1 MLRILLHRLLL
12 SVPLLIFVTALT
24 FFLVSLTPG
33 DPAVVILGQN
43 RAPEE
48 YQRLREQ
55 LGLMQPVPVQYAGWV
70 ETLLHGSL
78 GTSIFNNESVV
89 AKLNAR
95 LGVTL
100 SLVVLTSLV
109 SAVVGVALGV
119 ASALRRGALARAVDI
134 LSLLGI
140 VLPSFWVAL
149 VLVAVFAVRLQW
161 LPAIGYVKPSE
172 NLGGWLRSLVLPV
185 AVLAGPAI
193 GLIAQQSRN
202 AMLDVLDRP
211 FIRTLRAGGVR
222 PGSLI
227 YRHALRNAGVPILTV
242 IGLVFIALLGGTI
255 IAENVFALPG
265 LGGLAV
271 EATGRHDLPVIQGIV
286 LYFTVIVVVVN
297 LIVDLLYA
305 WLNPRIRV
313 S

>member
-1 MLRILLHRLLL
+1 M
-12 SVPLLIFVTALT
+12 TALT

-55 LGLMQPVPVQYAGWV
+55 LGLLQPVPVQYANWV
-70 ETLLHGSL
+70 ATLAHGSL
-78 GTSIFNNESVV
+78 GTSIFNSESVV

-100 SLVVLTSLV
+100 SLVTLT
-109 SAVVGVALGV
+109 AVVSSVIGVALGI
-119 ASALRRGALARAVDI
+119 ASALRRGVLARTVDVI
-134 LSLLGI
+134 SLLGI

-149 VLVAVFAVRLQW
+149 VLVAIFAVRLHW
-161 LPAIGYVKPSE
+161 LPAIGYVNPAADPA
-172 NLGGWLRSLVLPV
+172 GWLRSLVLPV

-193 GLIAQQSRN
+193 GLIAQQTRN
-202 AMLDVLDRP
+202 AMLDVLERP

-222 PGSLI
+222 PLSLI

-242 IGLVFIALLGGTI
+242 IGLVFIGLLGGTI

-297 LIVDLLYA
+297 LLVDLLYA

>member
-1 MLRILLHRLLL
+1 MLRVLGLRLLL
-12 SVPLLIFVTALT
+12 SVPLLLFVTALT

-55 LGLMQPVPVQYAGWV
+55 LGLLDPVPVQYAHWLG
-70 ETLLHGSL
+70 TLAHGSL
-78 GTSIFNNESVV
+78 GVSIFNNESVV
-89 AKLNAR
+89 AKLGAR

-100 SLVVLTSLV
+100 SLVTLTALV
-109 SAVVGVALGV
+109 ASVVGVALGI
-119 ASALRRGALARAVDI
+119 ASALRQGALARAVDV

-140 VLPSFWVAL
+140 VLPNFWVAL
-149 VLVAVFAVRLQW
+149 VLVAVFAVRLRW
-161 LPAIGYVKPSE
+161 FPAIGYVQPSTST
-172 NLGGWLRSLVLPV
+172 GGWLRSLALPV
-185 AVLAGPAI
+185 VVLAGPAI
-193 GLIAQQSRN
+193 GLIAQQTRN

-211 FIRTLRAGGVR
+211 FIRTLRAGGV
-222 PGSLI
+222 PPASLI
-227 YRHALRNAGVPILTV
+227 YRHALRNAGIPIITV
-242 IGLVFIALLGGTI
+242 VGLVFIALLGGTI

-297 LIVDLLYA
+297 LVIDVIYA
-305 WLNPRIRV
+305 WLNPRVRV
-313 S
+313 T